1 MVNNS
6 IDPIWEEIHST
17 QEWGSYPA
25 EYIIRFVARNYYSK
39 KRNEIK
45 ILDFGCGQGA
55 HTWYFAREGFDTYAF
70 DGSQSAV
77 RKCKERLA
85 RANLTDHLDVMDGS
99 SLSYD
104 SVFFDVVIDNVYV
117 YSNGIDDIEQ
127 MYKEIFRVLKP
138 GGKLLTVVFGEELAG
153 YKTGIE
159 IEPWSFKDIREGVLS
174 GRGLTHIFTES
185 DIKELLSRV
194 GFSEISCDWIKY
206 TDRGSLVHQY
216 ICCGEK

>member
-1 MVNNS
+1 MVNKS
-6 IDPIWEEIHST
+6 IDPVWEEIHST
-17 QEWGSYPA
+17 QAWGRYPA
-25 EYIIRFVARNYYSK
+25 EHIVRFVARNYYSK

-55 HTWYFAREGFDTYAF
+55 HTWYLAREGFDTYAF

-77 RKCKERLA
+77 MKCEERLA
-85 RANLTDHLDVMDGS
+85 RANLTAHLDVMDGS

-104 SVFFDVVIDNVYV
+104 SAFFDVVIDNVCV
-117 YSNGIDDIEQ
+117 YSNRIDAIEQ

-153 YKTGIE
+153 YQTGKE

-185 DIKELLSRV
+185 DINELLSRV